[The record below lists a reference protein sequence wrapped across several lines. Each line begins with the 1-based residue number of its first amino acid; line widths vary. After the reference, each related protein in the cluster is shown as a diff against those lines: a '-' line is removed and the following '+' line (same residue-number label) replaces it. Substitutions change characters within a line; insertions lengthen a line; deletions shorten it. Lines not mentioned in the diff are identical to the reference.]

1 MKKVERLILI
11 AVFFVFAL
19 FPVAYY
25 NPFWTAFLTLIFIY
39 IACSEIWSF
48 MMSKVNLLSLG
59 QQAFIGIGGY
69 TLAVCSVY
77 YEIPVPL
84 GILIGACVAGLFASL
99 ELFPVLRLRGIYF
112 AVGTWL
118 FSEIFHLIF
127 INGEYVHA
135 GRGMAIPKAYTVP
148 GIVIYYIAL
157 ATASISVI
165 AIYFMSKSKIGL
177 ALRCIGENEDTA
189 LSVGINSFKYRA
201 FCFLVAS
208 LITGLAGGTYY
219 TLRPYVIPWE
229 AFGISWTIGFAFASI
244 IGGIGTLVGP
254 VIGSIIHM
262 GLIYALAGFTVI
274 APLIDSIAVIAILF
288 IFPKGIWGIVSRK
301 LRLDV

>member
-1 MKKVERLILI
+1 MEKVERLILVAI
-11 AVFFVFAL
+11 FLVFAL
-19 FPVAYY
+19 SPIVYY
-25 NPFWTAFLTLIFIY
+25 NPFWVAFFTLVFIY
-39 IACSEIWSF
+39 VACSEIWSF

-59 QQAFIGIGGY
+59 QQAFIGVGGY

-77 YEIPVPL
+77 YDIPIPL
-84 GILIGACVAGLFASL
+84 GILIGACVAGLFSSL

-118 FSEIFHLIF
+118 FSEILHLIF
-127 INGEYVHA
+127 INWEYVHA

-148 GIVIYYIAL
+148 SFIIYYIAL
-157 ATASISVI
+157 ATALISVI
-165 AIYFMSKSKIGL
+165 VVYLISKGKIGL

-219 TLRPYVIPWE
+219 ALRPYVIPWE

-244 IGGIGTLVGP
+244 IGGIGTLLGP
-254 VIGSIIHM
+254 VLGSIIHI
-262 GLIYALAGFTVI
+262 GLIYALAGFTII
-274 APLIDSIAVIAILF
+274 APLIDAIAVIAILF
-288 IFPKGIWGIVSRK
+288 IFPKGIWGIATRK
-301 LRLDV
+301 LRLGV